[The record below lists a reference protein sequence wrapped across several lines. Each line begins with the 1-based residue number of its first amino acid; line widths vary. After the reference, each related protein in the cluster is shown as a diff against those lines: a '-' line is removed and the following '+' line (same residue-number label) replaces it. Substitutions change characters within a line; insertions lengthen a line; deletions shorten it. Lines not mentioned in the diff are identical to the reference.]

1 MKQEEYKYS
10 RGEIAEA
17 AGVSTDVVRM
27 EQKKGTFGSVW
38 GLARWVVAKKL
49 LQGGNRY
56 GEPEPKEKD
65 YGDGVTLVLDDEQ
78 KEGSW

>member
-1 MKQEEYKYS
+1 MKQEEYRYS
-10 RGEIAEA
+10 RGEVAEA

-27 EQKKGTFGSVW
+27 EQKKGTFDSVW

-49 LQGGNRY
+49 LQDGVSCY
-56 GEPEPKEKD
+56 KMAEHKEKD

-78 KEGSW
+78 KESV